1 MNRIVLTG
9 RIAKDLEL
17 KTTNNGTAVL
27 SFSIAVNRR
36 FKNSEGKYD
45 ADFFNCTAWRQ
56 TAEFISKHFLKGSM
70 IAIEG
75 TLQNRS
81 YTAQDNSKRTVTE
94 IMVENAEFCGSSEKS
109 NEKQEQKPAPAQSK
123 NEFVEVDDPE
133 LPF

>member
-45 ADFFNCTAWRQ
+45 TDFFNCTAWRQ
-56 TAEFISKHFLKGSM
+56 TAEFISKYFVKGSM

-94 IMVENAEFCGSSEKS
+94 IMVENAEFCGS
-109 NEKQEQKPAPAQSK
+109 NEKQGQKPAPAQSK
-123 NEFVEVDDPE
+123 TEFTEVSDDE

>member
-56 TAEFISKHFLKGSM
+56 TAEFISKYFLKGSM

-94 IMVENAEFCGSSEKS
+94 IMVENAEFCGSSEK
-109 NEKQEQKPAPAQSK
+109 QEQKPAPVQSK
-123 NEFVEVDDPE
+123 TEFTEVPDDE

>member
-94 IMVENAEFCGSSEKS
+94 IMVENAEFCGSSEK
-109 NEKQEQKPAPAQSK
+109 QEQKPAPVQSK
-123 NEFVEVDDPE
+123 TEFTEVPDDE

>member
-45 ADFFNCTAWRQ
+45 ADFFSCTAWRQ

-94 IMVENAEFCGSSEKS
+94 IMVENAEFCGSSEK
-109 NEKQEQKPAPAQSK
+109 QEQKPVPAQNK
-123 NEFVEVDDPE
+123 EEFTEVSDDE

>member
-17 KTTNNGTAVL
+17 KTTNSGTAVL
-27 SFSIAVNRR
+27 SFSIAVQRR

-56 TAEFISKHFLKGSM
+56 TAEFISKHFIKGSM

-94 IMVENAEFCGSSEKS
+94 IMVENAEFCGSSEK
-109 NEKQEQKPAPAQSK
+109 QEQKPAPTQSK
-123 NEFVEVDDPE
+123 TEFTEVSDDE

>member
-45 ADFFNCTAWRQ
+45 TDFFNCTAWRQ
-56 TAEFISKHFLKGSM
+56 TAEFISKHFIKGSM

-109 NEKQEQKPAPAQSK
+109 SEKQEQKPAPAQSK
-123 NEFVEVDDPE
+123 EEFTEVSDDE